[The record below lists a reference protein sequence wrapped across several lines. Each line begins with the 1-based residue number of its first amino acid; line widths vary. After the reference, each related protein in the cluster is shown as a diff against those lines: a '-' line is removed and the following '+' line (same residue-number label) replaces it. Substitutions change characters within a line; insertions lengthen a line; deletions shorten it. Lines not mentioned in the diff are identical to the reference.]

1 MYKESI
7 REMASGFVLINK
19 RVGMTS
25 RSVDN
30 IVQRLFHTRKVGHLG
45 TLDPFASGLLVIAVD
60 KGCKSLPFID
70 DSFKKYRAKMKL
82 GEQTN
87 TGDLT
92 GDILKVLPFND
103 ILLDDIDKV
112 LKTFLGES
120 EQTPPMSS
128 ALHHDG
134 QRLYDLSRKGI
145 EVERKPRKIVIKSI
159 KLLSFKKDLVE
170 FEVICSRG
178 TYVRT
183 LGEDIAKALGTCGH
197 LVELERLEIGNI
209 SLKDAKDV
217 GEISEADLINPFN
230 LISLKHI
237 MIKDASLIKDIKDGK
252 SIRLNEKEDEVL
264 LYQNEENEPIAL
276 AVYQRKEGDIYSP
289 VRGLW

>member
-1 MYKESI
+1 
-7 REMASGFVLINK
+7 MASGFVLINK

-25 RSVDN
+25 RRVDN
-30 IVQRLFHTRKVGHLG
+30 VIQRLFHTRKVGHLG

-70 DSFKKYRAKMKL
+70 DSFKKYRAKLKL
-82 GEQTN
+82 GEKTN

-92 GDILKVLPFND
+92 GEVIETLPFTYYD
-103 ILLDDIDKV
+103 LDQIYDSFEDFV
-112 LKTFLGES
+112 GES
-120 EQTPPMSS
+120 EQIPPMSS
-128 ALHHDG
+128 ALHHEG

-145 EVERKPRKIVIKSI
+145 EVERKPRKITIKSLKPLSFDG
-159 KLLSFKKDLVE
+159 KLLE

-209 SLKDAKDV
+209 SLKEAKDID
-217 GEISEADLINPFN
+217 EINEEDLINPIN
-230 LISLKHI
+230 LISLKHVEI
-237 MIKDASLIKDIKDGK
+237 NEPSLIKDIKDGK
-252 SIRLNEKEDEVL
+252 IIILEEVEEQIL
-264 LYQNEENEPIAL
+264 LYQVENGIPLAL
-276 AVYQRKEGDIYSP
+276 AVYVKKEGNTYAPI
-289 VRGLW
+289 RGLW